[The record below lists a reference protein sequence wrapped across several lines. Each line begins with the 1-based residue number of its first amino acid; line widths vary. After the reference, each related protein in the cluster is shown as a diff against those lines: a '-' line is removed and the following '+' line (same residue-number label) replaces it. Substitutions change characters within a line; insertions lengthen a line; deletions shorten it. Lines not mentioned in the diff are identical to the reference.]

1 MRRILCILLAGVI
14 LAGCTVPKSD
24 PVQSVQ
30 EPVDTTAEAVLEEEE
45 TVMKLKI
52 DDTEVEVIWQQNEA
66 VETLRKAVKDEALQ
80 VQLSRYGGFEQVG
93 SLGMKLPRSDAQ
105 TVTEKGDIVLY
116 SGDQIVIF
124 TGSNTWAYTRLGRIA
139 DADADVLTQDH
150 DAVITIYTEE

>member
-1 MRRILCILLAGVI
+1 MVLAGVI
-14 LAGCTVPKSD
+14 LSGCTAPKSGQEQ
-24 PVQSVQ
+24 PVQ
-30 EPVDTTAEAVLEEEE
+30 EPVTVTAETVQEEEE
-45 TVMKLKI
+45 RVMKLKI

-66 VETLRKAVKDEALQ
+66 VDTLRKAVKDEALQ

-93 SLGMKLPRSDAQ
+93 SLGMKLPRSDVQ

-139 DADADVLTQDH
+139 DEDADVLTQDH